1 MVLHRTY
8 RTTQSVKFSPKRELL
23 CTHVAMFFML
33 SFAVNKPDVMTYQLQ
48 EGFVQGHKGGILLAI
63 LLVILT

>member
-1 MVLHRTY
+1 
-8 RTTQSVKFSPKRELL
+8 
-23 CTHVAMFFML
+23 MFFML